1 MGIHNEAGYIRLS
14 PIPTLHDLIAHMLDL
29 ITSTT
34 DKERSFLPFRNDGKD
49 DVVLLV
55 NNLGGLSELELGV
68 IVGKTVSSLRG
79 KVNIRRVFSGS
90 FMVRFAEVVA
100 EYII

>member
-1 MGIHNEAGYIRLS
+1 MGIHNEAGYTRLS
-14 PIPTLHDLIAHMLDL
+14 PIPSLHDLIAHMLDL
-29 ITSTT
+29 IMSTT
-34 DKERSFLPFRNDGKD
+34 DKERSYLPFRNDGKD

-90 FMVRFAEVVA
+90 FMVRSAKVA
-100 EYII
+100 SSNV